1 MRLGRLREVV
11 LWSPVREETRKIV
24 EAISQPAGWRLR
36 FEGISDPETA
46 KLYGGNWICVPADK
60 AKRPE
65 GGWIEADLIGLPMV
79 DETGIVLGTCKGLAD
94 LPTLSIAVTGTDGK
108 DVIFPM
114 EGPLAPLVDLE
125 SKQIKAERETWDALS

>member
-1 MRLGRLREVV
+1 MRF
-11 LWSPVREETRKIV
+11 
-24 EAISQPAGWRLR
+24 AG
-36 FEGISDPETA
+36 IDDPETA
-46 KLYGGNWICVPADK
+46 KLYGGHWICVPAAQ

-79 DETGIVLGTCKGLAD
+79 DETGIVLGVCKGLAE

-114 EGPLAPLVDLE
+114 EGPLAPVVDLDA
-125 SKQIKAERETWDALS
+125 KRIQAERETWDALS